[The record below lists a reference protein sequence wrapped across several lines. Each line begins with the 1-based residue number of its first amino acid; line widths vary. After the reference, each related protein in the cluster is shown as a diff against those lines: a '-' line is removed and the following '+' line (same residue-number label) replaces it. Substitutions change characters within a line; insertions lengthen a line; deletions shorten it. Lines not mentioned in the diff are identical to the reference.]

1 MKLSLIYPWSRVSLC
16 RKISVH
22 WSITSAELTACL
34 ISWCPSWRDHFK
46 PLSIAYPRAGIHLFL
61 PPKERF
67 RVNPRSLH
75 ITSFAILNYVE
86 YLWLSSLE
94 GRQHLGN
101 SLLDVHSSHIE
112 SLRGLQHVKFSSM
125 VMALNHNFLAVLRR
139 NMDYLVLRL
148 NHEVISFQDLSLP
161 DLLKQVRL
169 MYTIFIEG
177 KAWKGWMAT

>member
-1 MKLSLIYPWSRVSLC
+1 M
-16 RKISVH
+16 
-22 WSITSAELTACL
+22 
-34 ISWCPSWRDHFK
+34 
-46 PLSIAYPRAGIHLFL
+46 
-61 PPKERF
+61 
-67 RVNPRSLH
+67 NPRSLH
-75 ITSFAILNYVE
+75 ITSFAIVNYVE

-125 VMALNHNFLAVLRR
+125 VMALNHNFLSVLRR

-177 KAWKGWMAT
+177 KA